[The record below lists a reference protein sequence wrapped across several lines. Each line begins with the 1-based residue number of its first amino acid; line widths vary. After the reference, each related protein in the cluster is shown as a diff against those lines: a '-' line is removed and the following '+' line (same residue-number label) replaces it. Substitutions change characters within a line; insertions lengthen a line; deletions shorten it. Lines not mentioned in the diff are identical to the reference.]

1 MAERILSL
9 RCLRELPYSK
19 PHYYMTSS
27 NSLTFRDKSLI
38 PIWDKVRL
46 GERLSKEDGLALF
59 ASDDLIGVGRMAN
72 EVARAKSGDSVY
84 FVLNRKL
91 EPTNICVLSCKFCD
105 FAVKADS
112 PEAYEM
118 TLDQMLSKLRPDLHE
133 VHITAGLHPKWPWEF
148 YIDMVRTIKTK
159 FPNVDVKAF
168 TAVEID
174 FFSKKFKKSHEQVL
188 RELQEAGLR
197 TMPGGGAEVFSERV
211 RKHLF
216 HQKIGAKTWFEVHRT
231 AHRLGIQSNVTML
244 YGHIETIEERVE
256 HMLRVRECQDET
268 NGFLSFIPLA
278 FQPGDTGIKTRNDF
292 TSAIDDLKTI
302 AVSRLMLDNV
312 PHIKAYWVMLT
323 AEVATI
329 ALNFGADDMDGTVG
343 EERIAH
349 DAGAIS
355 PMELAKG
362 KLISIIHDAGK
373 LPVERDIWYN
383 PIAIYP
389 KPEWSV
395 VSKMPYLNSV
405 PFYNSFPN
413 YSTRVKLAPLAPRV
427 FGKLGRQGSVAAG
440 PMSLRDYMTMS
451 DDFEKL
457 DYGVAVKGKANSVL
471 LFSKYDWAELSDKR
485 ICISAETSTSVE
497 LLRVLLEKRF
507 GISDYQF
514 VRSDKSNP
522 LQSNSDFDAVL
533 LIGDEALR
541 IAHGGGIAGFDRVF
555 DLAEEWCA
563 WKEMPFVFA
572 VWAIRKGTPENA
584 RKEILE
590 SLENSLANSANHFG
604 EFGREHGAKLGMSE
618 AEVSDYLSQ
627 FRYRFSIDEHVAMAE
642 FDMEFS
648 SLGVEQAFSLSSGF
662 QPVNIEI

>member
-1 MAERILSL
+1 
-9 RCLRELPYSK
+9 
-19 PHYYMTSS
+19 MTSS
-27 NSLTFRDKSLI
+27 SAFTFRDASLY
-38 PIWDKVRL
+38 PISEKVRS

-59 ASDDLIGVGRMAN
+59 SSDDLIGVGRMAN
-72 EVARAKSGDSVY
+72 EVAREKSGDSVY

-105 FAVKADS
+105 FAVKPDS

-118 TLDQMLSKLRPDLHE
+118 TIAEMLSKLRPDLHE
-133 VHITAGLHPKWPWEF
+133 VHITGGLHPKWPWEF
-148 YIDMVRTIKTK
+148 YLDMVRQIKTN

-188 RELQEAGLR
+188 RELWDAGLR

-216 HQKIGAKTWFEVHRT
+216 HQKIGAKAWFEVHRT
-231 AHRLGIQSNVTML
+231 AHRLGINSNVTML

-268 NGFLSFIPLA
+268 HGFLSFIPLA

-373 LPVERDIWYN
+373 LPVERDVWYK
-383 PIAIYP
+383 PLSIYP
-389 KPEWSV
+389 KKEWSV

-405 PFYNSFPN
+405 PFYNSFPD
-413 YSTRVKLAPLAPRV
+413 YSNVVKLAPLAPRV
-427 FGKLGRQGSVAAG
+427 FGKLAGQGSVAAG
-440 PMSLRDYMTMS
+440 PMSLRDYMSLS

-471 LFSKYDWAELSDKR
+471 LFSKYDWRELEGKNIAITS
-485 ICISAETSTSVE
+485 ETSTSVE

-507 GISDYQF
+507 GISDYSF
-514 VRSDKSNP
+514 LRTHPTDKSYEA
-522 LQSNSDFDAVL
+522 FDAVL
-533 LIGDEALR
+533 LIGDEALQK
-541 IAHGGGIAGFDRVF
+541 AYGGGIAEFDKVF
-555 DLAEEWCA
+555 DLAEEWCS

-572 VWAIRKGTPENA
+572 VWAIRKNTPENA
-584 RKEILE
+584 RNEIIHSLE
-590 SLENSLANSANHFG
+590 RSLENAKDHFG
-604 EFGREHGAKLGMSE
+604 ELGREHGARLGMSE
-618 AEVSDYLSQ
+618 AEVADYLSQ
-627 FRYRFSIDEHVAMAE
+627 FRYHFTLEEHAAMAE
-642 FDMEFS
+642 FEMEYESLAS
-648 SLGVEQAFSLSSGF
+648 SNVIARSEERATKQSQA
-662 QPVNIEI
+662 EEMA

>member
-1 MAERILSL
+1 MISTQ
-9 RCLRELPYSK
+9 PIS
-19 PHYYMTSS
+19 
-27 NSLTFRDKSLI
+27 FRDKSLL
-38 PIWDKVRL
+38 PIWDKVRF
-46 GERLSKEDGLALF
+46 GERLTKEDGLTLF

-105 FAVKADS
+105 FAVKPDS
-112 PEAYEM
+112 AEAYEM
-118 TLDQMLSKLRPDLHE
+118 TLSEMLSKLRPDLHE
-133 VHITAGLHPKWPWEF
+133 VHITGGLHPKWPWEF
-148 YIDMVRTIKTK
+148 YIDMVRTIKQE

-174 FFSKKFKKSHEQVL
+174 YFSKKFKKSHEQVL

-197 TMPGGGAEVFSERV
+197 TMPGGGAEVFSERI
-211 RKHLF
+211 RKELF
-216 HQKIGAKTWFEVHRT
+216 KQKIGAKTWFDVHRT
-231 AHRLGIQSNVTML
+231 AHGLGIQSNVTML
-244 YGHIETIEERVE
+244 YGHIETIEERIE

-278 FQPGDTGIKTRNDF
+278 FQPGNTGIKTRNDF

-383 PIAIYP
+383 PISIYP
-389 KPEWSV
+389 KEEWSV

-405 PFYNSFPN
+405 PFYNSFPS
-413 YSTRVKLAPLAPRV
+413 YSTTVKLAPLAPRV
-427 FGKLGRQGSVAAG
+427 FGRLAEEGSIAAG
-440 PMSLRDYMTMS
+440 PMSLRDYMFLS
-451 DDFEKL
+451 DEFERL

-471 LFSKYDWAELSDKR
+471 LFSKYEWNNLSEKS
-485 ICISAETSTSVE
+485 IGITAETSTSIE

-507 GISDYQF
+507 GISDYSF
-514 VRSDKSNP
+514 HRINKLDSFDN
-522 LQSNSDFDAVL
+522 FDAVL
-533 LIGDEALR
+533 LIGDEALSR
-541 IAHGGGIAGFDRVF
+541 AYGGGLPEFNHVF
-555 DLAEEWCA
+555 DLAEEWCT

-572 VWAIRKGTPENA
+572 VWAIRKTTPEAA
-584 RKEILE
+584 RLEIIE
-590 SLENSLANSANHFG
+590 SLERSLANSADHFG
-604 EFGREHGAKLGMSE
+604 EFGREHGARLGMSE

-627 FRYRFSIDEHVAMAE
+627 FRYRFSIDEHAAMAE
-642 FDMEFS
+642 FEMEYESIAKKIVEAS
-648 SLGVEQAFSLSSGF
+648 SNNG
-662 QPVNIEI
+662 EIQKRQDKQSISVKA

>member
-1 MAERILSL
+1 MI
-9 RCLRELPYSK
+9 
-19 PHYYMTSS
+19 SS
-27 NSLTFRDKSLI
+27 RGLNFRDKLLE
-38 PIWDKVRL
+38 PLWDKVRS
-46 GERLSKEDGLALF
+46 GERLSKDDGLALF
-59 ASDDLIGVGRMAN
+59 DSDDLIGLGRMAN

-105 FAVKADS
+105 FAVKPDS

-118 TLDQMLSKLRPDLHE
+118 TIAEMLSKLRPDLHE
-133 VHITAGLHPKWPWEF
+133 VHITGGLHPKWPWEF
-148 YIDMVRTIKTK
+148 YIDMVRTIKTQ

-174 FFSKKFKKSHEQVL
+174 FFAKKFKKSHEKVL

-211 RKHLF
+211 RKELF
-216 HQKIGAKTWFEVHRT
+216 KQKIGAKTWFEVHRT

-244 YGHIETIEERVE
+244 YGHIETIEERIE

-268 NGFLSFIPLA
+268 NGFLAFIPLA
-278 FQPGDTGIKTRNDF
+278 FQPGNTGIKTRNDF

-373 LPVERDIWYN
+373 LPVERDVWYN
-383 PIAIYP
+383 PIEVYP
-389 KPEWSV
+389 KSEWSV

-405 PFYNSFPN
+405 PFYNSFQD
-413 YSTRVKLAPLAPRV
+413 YSNVVKLAPLAPRV
-427 FGKLGRQGSVAAG
+427 FGKLAGQGSVAAG
-440 PMSLRDYMTMS
+440 PMSLRDYMTLS
-451 DDFEKL
+451 DEFERL

-471 LFSKYDWAELSDKR
+471 LFSKYEWSELSGKR
-485 ICISAETSTSVE
+485 IGITAETSTSIE

-507 GISDYQF
+507 GITDYSFQ
-514 VRSDKSNP
+514 RIDK
-522 LQSNSDFDAVL
+522 LDRHEDFDAIL

-541 IAHGGGIAGFDRVF
+541 RAYGDGIVGFDKVF
-555 DLAEEWCA
+555 DLAEEWCS

-572 VWAIRKGTPENA
+572 VWAIRKGTPDAA
-584 RKEILE
+584 RIEIIA
-590 SLENSLANSANHFG
+590 SLEKSLTNSSDHFG

-627 FRYRFSIDEHVAMAE
+627 FRYRFTLEEHAAMAE
-642 FDMEFS
+642 FEMEYES
-648 SLGVEQAFSLSSGF
+648 IASNNAIDKSDEESAKQTISV
-662 QPVNIEI
+662 